1 MSNCLCINPNC
12 PKPQRASDE
21 QPCQAC
27 ASPLL
32 LNGRY
37 RATHLL
43 HQRNIVSAV
52 FEAIDVADG
61 NKSKVLK
68 VIYTDNEEAISRF
81 NREADVLMN
90 HWFKGIPRGYPE
102 GYFHVEFPNNPK
114 PAYCLVMEKI
124 EGMNLQEWMDSREN
138 QPISEREAIDWL
150 RGLVIILG
158 RLHEQNEQKFY
169 HRDIKPSNIMRRENG
184 QLILIDLGAA
194 RAVTQAV
201 LNGADVTRIGTDGY
215 GAPEQLRRGQV
226 TAQSDF
232 YALGRTFVHLLTGK
246 YPNSLPEDS
255 PEKLRWLP
263 SAPQVSKQFADLID
277 SLMDPFYQNRP
288 LDARKILHR
297 IEQIEHPLRG
307 RLLKGGVGLGL
318 ILFCIAVFVQFIPKT
333 CPVKIG
339 DNLSCGEENLFPT
352 QAPPEKAKAAQEI
365 TKNNYKNAILLLE
378 KARKIKPTDPETL
391 IYLNNARL
399 GNQSVYTIA
408 VAVPID
414 KNPFTAK
421 EILWGVAIAQDEIN
435 RDRKIKGKGIRVEIA
450 NDANQVAQAKTI
462 AGKLNKQVDL
472 FAVIGHY
479 ASEVTLSTLNVYQQ
493 SNLVLISPT
502 STSET
507 LGNHLYPYFFRTIT
521 SDSIH
526 AKNLAN
532 YLIKQFKKKQV
543 AVFYNPQSNYSKS
556 LHGRF
561 LSSYKTQGGEIVTE
575 FDLSDPEFDEINAIN
590 QAGKQGATAFVLFPD
605 ARTSEFVFNNTLKVI
620 SANQCRYPMVGGD
633 TVYNSD
639 FLKPAVANC
648 LVLAIPWHELNNT
661 NSKFIQL
668 ARNLGAQEVTY
679 RTALTYDAMSVLIA
693 ALAKNP
699 KSNRYL
705 LQKTLKDPK
714 FEVTG
719 ATGKITFT
727 PNGDRKE
734 AISQLVTVIKNNCQP
749 SSYLF
754 VPLNSPT
761 VKSGSGNCHTQTTK

>member
-52 FEAIDVADG
+52 FEAIDAADG
-61 NKSKVLK
+61 NNSKVLK

-277 SLMDPFYQNRP
+277 SLMAHLPEKRPESTTDIFQRLEKIERDLQFREQLGNFFNFQLTFRHVAGGIFFILVIVLFGFVIQHQQSTTENPIPSPTPPESSTSPDFNDKRCNTEEDGTPNNNRLAKYAQEALNKAYDSREANYPNFLDPR
-288 LDARKILHR
+288 ARLKINQTTCTVKV
-297 IEQIEHPLRG
+297 EV
-307 RLLKGGVGLGL
+307 RLKE
-318 ILFCIAVFVQFIPKT
+318 
-333 CPVKIG
+333 
-339 DNLSCGEENLFPT
+339 GEIFNAETQENLR
-352 QAPPEKAKAAQEI
+352 QI
-365 TKNNYKNAILLLE
+365 IYK
-378 KARKIKPTDPETL
+378 
-391 IYLNNARL
+391 Y
-399 GNQSVYTIA
+399 
-408 VAVPID
+408 VPD
-414 KNPFTAK
+414 DVK
-421 EILWGVAIAQDEIN
+421 
-435 RDRKIKGKGIRVEIA
+435 
-450 NDANQVAQAKTI
+450 
-462 AGKLNKQVDL
+462 
-472 FAVIGHY
+472 
-479 ASEVTLSTLNVYQQ
+479 
-493 SNLVLISPT
+493 VLID
-502 STSET
+502 
-507 LGNHLYPYFFRTIT
+507 NKIMN
-521 SDSIH
+521 I
-526 AKNLAN
+526 
-532 YLIKQFKKKQV
+532 
-543 AVFYNPQSNYSKS
+543 
-556 LHGRF
+556 
-561 LSSYKTQGGEIVTE
+561 E
-575 FDLSDPEFDEINAIN
+575 FIL
-590 QAGKQGATAFVLFPD
+590 
-605 ARTSEFVFNNTLKVI
+605 
-620 SANQCRYPMVGGD
+620 
-633 TVYNSD
+633 
-639 FLKPAVANC
+639 
-648 LVLAIPWHELNNT
+648 
-661 NSKFIQL
+661 
-668 ARNLGAQEVTY
+668 
-679 RTALTYDAMSVLIA
+679 
-693 ALAKNP
+693 
-699 KSNRYL
+699 
-705 LQKTLKDPK
+705 
-714 FEVTG
+714 
-719 ATGKITFT
+719 
-727 PNGDRKE
+727 
-734 AISQLVTVIKNNCQP
+734 P
-749 SSYLF
+749 S
-754 VPLNSPT
+754 
-761 VKSGSGNCHTQTTK
+761 